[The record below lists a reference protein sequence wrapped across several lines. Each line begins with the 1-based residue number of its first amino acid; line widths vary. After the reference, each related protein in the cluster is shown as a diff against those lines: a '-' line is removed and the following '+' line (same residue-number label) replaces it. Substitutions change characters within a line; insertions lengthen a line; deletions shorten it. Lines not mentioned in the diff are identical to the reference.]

1 MAYSGTS
8 ITIPLGEL
16 GVLSD
21 RSPTELPPS
30 SLLTA
35 NNISLFNGSA
45 EKAPGTIHYNQN
57 AFPAGVVAVFDYWPV
72 PAKQRMIAA
81 TADGKLYR
89 DEIGGGFNG
98 NTPIRT
104 GLGSLT
110 PNCMFVEGGK
120 ETGGR
125 DKKLFFFS
133 AGASKVQVL
142 TADESTFRD
151 ILLPSVDWVSGSYP
165 KQGLIHQNR
174 LWAFAGQMSYA
185 SDSGDHENF
194 QTNYLAEPMSPGEG
208 GEIRGAFVFKGRMF
222 AWKEGGFVYYLD
234 DTSADETD
242 WLWRKVGSSASLSAP
257 NAACEVINDMWFGNA
272 TGAVTSMTAS
282 FNLGS
287 VDAADI
293 FKQLECAKFVRDHT
307 NASGL
312 TEQHALYYPEKK
324 QTFFT
329 HRSTYRPTND
339 MLICIDANRPNG
351 RLTFWKKGS
360 PQCLAL
366 RKDVNEIHRP
376 IYGDAAGFIH
386 LMDRETRLEG
396 STAYEG
402 SFQTPHIDFRFA
414 DPALANRTK
423 LFSYL
428 AVTYG
433 PESTGNL
440 SCDYFIDGKYIDT
453 VIFPMV
459 QYLSPELDTFL
470 LSTDRLAYGGQETAM
485 RKLAGFGR
493 TISFKFYNSGAN
505 ESFRI
510 TSLTVGFKPA
520 GQQAQK
526 ATGG

>member
-1 MAYSGTS
+1 MAYSGLS
-8 ITIPLGEL
+8 ITIPLGEI

-21 RSPTELPPS
+21 RSPTELPAS
-30 SLLTA
+30 SLLA
-35 NNISLFNGSA
+35 SNNLSLFNGSA
-45 EKAPGTIHYNQN
+45 EKAPGTVHYNQN
-57 AFPAGVVAVFDYWPV
+57 AFSAGVIALFDWFPV

-81 TADGKLYR
+81 TSDGKIYR
-89 DEIGGGFNG
+89 DEVGGAFYG
-98 NTPIRT
+98 NSAIHT
-104 GLGSLT
+104 GLGTLN
-110 PNCMFVEGGK
+110 PNSMFIEGGH

-133 AGASKVQVL
+133 DGVSKIQVL
-142 TADESTFRD
+142 TADESTFRN
-151 ILLPSVDWVSGSYP
+151 ILLPSIDWTSGNYP
-165 KQGLIHQNR
+165 KLGLIHQNR

-208 GEIRGAFVFKGRMF
+208 GDIMGAFVFKGRMF
-222 AWKEGGFVYYLD
+222 AWKEGGFVFYLD
-234 DTSADETD
+234 DTSADEND
-242 WLWRKVGSSASLSAP
+242 WIWRKVGSNSTLSAP
-257 NAACEVINDMWFGNA
+257 NAVCEVINDMWAGSG
-272 TGAVTSMTAS
+272 TGAITSYTAAFS
-282 FNLGS
+282 LGS

-293 FKQLECAKFVRDHT
+293 FKQLEVSKYVRDHT

-312 TEQHALYYPEKK
+312 EQQHAIYYPEKK
-324 QTFFT
+324 QVFFT

-339 MLICIDANRPNG
+339 MLICVDQNRQNP
-351 RLTFWKKGS
+351 RLTFWRKGS

-366 RKDVNEIHRP
+366 RKDVNGIQRP
-376 IYGDAAGFIH
+376 CYGDASGFIH

-414 DPALANRTK
+414 DPSLANKTK
-423 LFSYL
+423 LFNYL
-428 AVTYG
+428 AITYG
-433 PESTGNL
+433 PESTGDL

-453 VIFPMV
+453 VVFPLV
-459 QYLSPELDTFL
+459 QYESPELDVFL

-485 RKLAGFGR
+485 RKLSGFGR
-493 TISFKFYNSGAN
+493 TISFKFYNSGSN
-505 ESFRI
+505 ESFRV